1 MASFVLSFHFED
13 VLVEM
18 LDQLAFA
25 TGCDR
30 HHHLRRTLSRYVE
43 VETQNLNATDEG
55 LADVK
60 AYRTVN
66 LESVKAKWI
75 ARAASRAK

>member
-1 MASFVLSFHFED
+1 MHVED
-13 VLVEM
+13 ELVEM

-43 VETQNLNATDEG
+43 VETHNLNATDEG
-55 LADVK
+55 LAEVK
-60 AYRTVN
+60 ADRTVD
-66 LESVKAKWI
+66 LESVKARWI
-75 ARAASRAK
+75 ARAASRVK

>member
-1 MASFVLSFHFED
+1 MVCFVIHVED
-13 VLVEM
+13 ELVEM

-43 VETQNLNATDEG
+43 VETHNLNATDEG
-55 LADVK
+55 LAEVK
-60 AYRTVN
+60 ADRTVD
-66 LESVKAKWI
+66 LESVKARWI
-75 ARAASRAK
+75 ARAASRVK

>member
-1 MASFVLSFHFED
+1 
-13 VLVEM
+13 M

-43 VETQNLNATDEG
+43 VETHNLNATDEG
-55 LADVK
+55 LVDVK
-60 AYRTVN
+60 PGKTVD
-66 LESVKAKWI
+66 LKSVKAKWI